1 MIIGPPETLYEGGF
15 FKCHLYFPQEYPLRP
30 PVLKYV
36 VINIEWLINI
46 NYSINCC
53 RFLTDIWHPNIEKD
67 GKVCISILHEPGDD
81 RWDRRQKWLIGIN

>member
-36 VINIEWLINI
+36 VIII
-46 NYSINCC
+46 
-53 RFLTDIWHPNIEKD
+53 K
-67 GKVCISILHEPGDD
+67 
-81 RWDRRQKWLIGIN
+81 